1 MPRWFNLMPNQISE
15 NLQMSLLIWQFSSI
29 HHQFCL
35 LGGVN
40 LKCQFFFSF
49 CDTVNSFSEY
59 FLNKVWLNWICA
71 IKYMKGVA
79 FPDLTIRDI
88 SVNSYNDSFSFMS
101 EFYWGLQIEWK
112 TFACSNF
119 QDFLKECW
127 YLKFNEV
134 FVIIF
139 KNVQF

>member
-1 MPRWFNLMPNQISE
+1 MTIQFNS
-15 NLQMSLLIWQFSSI
+15 SSI
-29 HHQFCL
+29 LSTRWGQFEVPIYL
-35 LGGVN
+35 
-40 LKCQFFFSF
+40 FFSF

-59 FLNKVWLNWICA
+59 FLNRVWLNWICA

-79 FPDLTIRDI
+79 FPDLTVRDI
-88 SVNSYNDSFSFMS
+88 SVNSYNDSLSFMS

-119 QDFLKECW
+119 QNFLKGCRN
-127 YLKFNEV
+127 LKFNEA

-139 KNVQF
+139 RNMSSFNKNFTQPQLISVNQTY